1 MMQAMREGVGRW
13 VAIVL
18 IALIG
23 FGFIFFGV
31 DFTTTTA
38 TVAARVNGES
48 IPMLEFERVLQP
60 QMTQYQQLYRIE
72 LTDDLRREI
81 RSNVLEDMV
90 RDRVLAQR
98 VAESGYRA
106 SDERVAQ
113 SIRADENFHVG
124 GQFDANVYRTLLANA
139 GIVPEQ
145 YEEQVRVQLA
155 LADLQEGVV
164 NSTFLTPAE
173 FRTYVELTGQQR
185 EIAFAVFETDAFLES
200 AEVSEDDIAAHY
212 EANGTLYM
220 SEESV
225 NFEYVEVSLADI
237 AANTV
242 VTEDEVREYYEDER
256 GLFET
261 EEERRVSHILI
272 DEADEA
278 TANMRA
284 EEILARLDAGES
296 FEDLA
301 AELSDDPGTRNQGG
315 DLGRIVR
322 GMLPGTFEDA
332 LFDMAEGETRG
343 PVRSDFGYHVIR
355 LDAIEAGD
363 TQTFENV
370 RDDLLS
376 QLRTQ
381 RAEDSFY
388 EIANALSDRAFYSEG
403 DLAETAAELMLPL
416 VSVAGFGRSGD
427 REMFDNSE
435 LIVQAAFSDPV
446 LREGRNSD
454 LIELSE
460 GDVMVLRVVEH
471 NISEQQSLEEV
482 RDQIADELANARA
495 AELAGEAAAAFFD
508 EATGTGDL
516 EALAETHGG
525 VWQERRSV
533 RRDDSFAPQQVISRV
548 FSLGK
553 PAGDSAIWESV
564 VLADGG
570 RAIVAL
576 YDVQAGAAESIPRE
590 ERDAQ
595 QFQLGQQ
602 AGIVELSAYA
612 EAVRSEADV
621 VITPEA
627 LDPIY
632 Y

>member
-1 MMQAMREGVGRW
+1 
-13 VAIVL
+13 
-18 IALIG
+18 
-23 FGFIFFGV
+23 
-31 DFTTTTA
+31 
-38 TVAARVNGES
+38 
-48 IPMLEFERVLQP
+48 MLEFERVLQP

-72 LTDDLRREI
+72 LTDELRREI
-81 RSNVLEDMV
+81 RGNVLEDMV

-98 VAESGYRA
+98 VAEAGYRA

-124 GQFDANVYRTLLANA
+124 GQFDANVYRTLLTNA
-139 GIVPEQ
+139 GILPEQ
-145 YEEQVRVQLA
+145 YEEQARVQLA
-155 LADLQEGVV
+155 LADLQGGIV

-200 AEVSEDDIAAHY
+200 AEVSEEDIVAHY
-212 EANGTLYM
+212 EANGSLYM
-220 SEESV
+220 SEETV
-225 NFEYVEVSLADI
+225 DFEYVEVSLADI

-242 VTEDEVREYYEDER
+242 VTEEELREYYDEER
-256 GLFET
+256 GMFET
-261 EEERRVSHILI
+261 EEERRVRHILI
-272 DEADEA
+272 DEDDEA
-278 TANMRA
+278 AANARA
-284 EEILARLDAGES
+284 QQVLARLDAGET

-322 GMLPGTFEDA
+322 GMLPGAFEDA
-332 LFDMAEGETRG
+332 VFDMAEGETRG

-363 TQTFENV
+363 TQSFENI
-370 RDDLLS
+370 RDDLLG

-388 EIANALSDRAFYSEG
+388 DIANALSDRAFYSEG
-403 DLAETAAELMLPL
+403 DLAEIAAELMLPL
-416 VSVAGFGRSGD
+416 VSVEGFGRSGD
-427 REMFDNSE
+427 REMFDNVE

-446 LREGRNSD
+446 LREGRNSE

-460 GDVMVLRVVEH
+460 GDVMVLRVIEH
-471 NISEQQSLEEV
+471 NISEQQTLEAV
-482 RDQIADELANARA
+482 RDQIAEELANARA
-495 AELAGEAAAAFFD
+495 AELAGEAAAAFLEGAA
-508 EATGTGDL
+508 EAEDL
-516 EALAETHGG
+516 AALAETLGG
-525 VWQERRSV
+525 GWQDRRWV
-533 RRDDSFAPQQVISRV
+533 RRDDSFAPQPVVSRV
-548 FSLGK
+548 FSLGQ
-553 PAGDSAIWESV
+553 PPEGSPIWESV
-564 VLADGG
+564 VMADGG
-570 RAIVAL
+570 RAVVAL
-576 YDVQAGAAESIPRE
+576 HDIEAGVAEAIPRE

-602 AGIVELSAYA
+602 AGIAELSAYA
-612 EAVRSEADV
+612 EAVRSQADV